1 MEDPHWPPGSEQF
14 MPSVPGMPCRPSWG
28 GNILQALA
36 SLDRRLS
43 WSYCFS
49 LQESC
54 LDSPERA
61 KWTGE
66 VRSRTAPRGSA
77 RMGEDVGGGDP
88 ADPGCSV
95 AAAEQ
100 WAVPSHLRPGLEP
113 LSPPSQVRPGCSQS
127 IQVRRGRTRGLLE
140 LPPANES
147 LYRGGNGAQGGE
159 EAFPDRPAGY
169 GRASLPNKL
178 LGDPCLRT
186 PPPPA
191 PPSSFSTTAPS
202 LGLTGELVTEGD

>member
-1 MEDPHWPPGSEQF
+1 MEDPRWPPGSEQF
-14 MPSVPGMPCRPSWG
+14 MPSVPGTLCRPSRG

-43 WSYCFS
+43 WSYRFS

-54 LDSPERA
+54 PDFPERA

-66 VRSRTAPRGSA
+66 ARSRTAPQGGLRGWGRLWEVVTPLILA
-77 RMGEDVGGGDP
+77 V
-88 ADPGCSV
+88 
-95 AAAEQ
+95 AEQ

-127 IQVRRGRTRGLLE
+127 IQVRRGRTRGPLE
-140 LPPANES
+140 LPQANES

-159 EAFPDRPAGY
+159 EASPDRPAGSPTN
-169 GRASLPNKL
+169 SLV
-178 LGDPCLRT
+178 
-186 PPPPA
+186 
-191 PPSSFSTTAPS
+191 TAPCVPHHHQHHPVLS
-202 LGLTGELVTEGD
+202 LLYSTQLGSDW